1 MANFVNPFK
10 GLSTNKHKEEVR
22 ALAEESL
29 GKLEGNLW
37 EKAIAGA
44 FLTVYER
51 HYVERATHSFKR
63 AFKLSDIQ
71 IRQAIEAFHH
81 LK

>member
-1 MANFVNPFK
+1 MHQFSRF
-10 GLSTNKHKEEVR
+10 SSDRHKKEVR
-22 ALAEESL
+22 TLAEESI

-44 FLTVYER
+44 YLTVYER
-51 HYVERATHSFKR
+51 HYVERVTHAFKR
-63 AFKLSDIQ
+63 AFKLSEIE